1 MNNNYFI
8 LQLLVQRLQS
18 VLIGM
23 KLITAFS
30 QNKEELILEFANSE
44 DQFTIRANLL
54 GDLTGLSF
62 PSDFARKGRNSLD
75 LFEGFL
81 ELAILK
87 IEMVP
92 FDRSFI
98 IDFEEGK
105 SLLFKMHGR
114 RSNLIGIENGRVT
127 TLFKNSMET
136 DSEITIET
144 LAGKVD
150 LEAAAQSE
158 DIQSLKTAIPVLDN
172 TLAKHILNDE
182 WQNLKIADRRKSL
195 EDFFQ
200 SMSNKN
206 EFFIEQV
213 NDKITLGFWPQTA
226 DYNRLTD
233 VIEALNFYNQRT
245 MSVGGLRQQ
254 KKSLLGDIQKKIK
267 SGLSYIQKNEIRLN
281 SLKDDIVPEEIGHI
295 IMANMHVIK
304 KGEKEV
310 LLDDFYRNQPITIK
324 LKPDLSPQ
332 KNAEYYYR
340 KSKNRKIEIAKLEEN
355 ILLKLSQIEDWK
367 KREEEIANAEAIR
380 GLKAFTKEKT
390 AEAKIEIK
398 PYKEFEIDG
407 YQIWVGRNSKS
418 NDELTQK
425 YAHKED
431 IWLHARGVA
440 GSHVIIKKQGNKPVP
455 MQVIEKAAG
464 LAAYYSKAKTDTLC
478 PVIYTSKKYIRKPK
492 GSAPGQVMVDR
503 EEVLIVPPASPHF

>member
-1 MNNNYFI
+1 MA
-8 LQLLVQRLQS
+8 
-18 VLIGM
+18 
-23 KLITAFS
+23 AFS
-30 QNKEELILEFANSE
+30 QNKEELILQFANNE
-44 DQFTIRANLL
+44 ADFTIRANLH
-54 GDLTGLSF
+54 GELTGLSF
-62 PSDFARKGRNSLD
+62 PSDFARKGRNSVDLFQEFLD
-75 LFEGFL
+75 LR
-81 ELAILK
+81 ILR

-98 IDFEEGK
+98 IHFEEGK

-114 RSNLIGIENGRVT
+114 RSNLLGIENGKVI
-127 TLFKNSMET
+127 TLFKNSMEA
-136 DSEITIET
+136 DNEITIES
-144 LAGKVD
+144 LAGNVD

-158 DIQSLKTAIPVLDN
+158 DIQSLKKAIPVLDN
-172 TLAKHILNDE
+172 TLAKYIINDN
-182 WQNLKIADRRKSL
+182 WQELSLVDRSKSL

-200 SMSNKN
+200 SMSSKN
-206 EFFIEQV
+206 EFFIEQI

-226 DYNRLTD
+226 DYNKFTD
-233 VIEALNFYNQRT
+233 VIEALNFYNQKT

-295 IMANMHVIK
+295 IMANLHMIK

-310 LLDDFYRNQPITIK
+310 TLDDFYRNQPITIK

-355 ILLKLSQIEDWK
+355 ILLKQSQIEDWK
-367 KREEEIANAEAIR
+367 KREEEIANAEAMR
-380 GLKAFTKEKT
+380 GLKAFTKEKS

-407 YQIWVGRNSKS
+407 YQVWVGKNSKS

-425 YAHKED
+425 YAHKDD

-455 MQVIEKAAG
+455 LQVIEKAAG
-464 LAAYYSKAKTDTLC
+464 LAAYYSKAKSDTLC
-478 PVIYTSKKYIRKPK
+478 PVIYTSRKYIRKPK

-503 EEVLIVPPASPHF
+503 EEVLIVPPASPHN